1 MWNLLKGGDVH
12 SPAIAL
18 VTGLKNQQVSL
29 TGLRSWLD
37 TYRVAG
43 IDELL
48 FANVFADSQQWHCR
62 RRMCSPTK
70 EKRSPPVA
78 IRYGKGLIGGAVV
91 VALLALLVHW
101 IGINTIELYRDDLLF
116 YLQAHLILVLVSMLA
131 ALIVGIPAGILLSR
145 PNMVGRAERFMQI
158 FNIGN
163 TVPPL
168 AVLAIALGVLGI
180 GSGPAIFA
188 LFLASLLPIVR
199 NTYEGLKNV
208 QGSLKEAATGIGMTP
223 RQVLFRVE
231 LPNAVPIIIGGV
243 RVALAINVGTAP
255 LAFLIGANSLGSLIF
270 PGIALNNQPQLL
282 LGAACTALLALL
294 LDGLV
299 TMASRLWLERGL
311 RPS

>member
-1 MWNLLKGGDVH
+1 MGC
-12 SPAIAL
+12 AA
-18 VTGLKNQQVSL
+18 
-29 TGLRSWLD
+29 
-37 TYRVAG
+37 
-43 IDELL
+43 
-48 FANVFADSQQWHCR
+48 
-62 RRMCSPTK
+62 
-70 EKRSPPVA
+70 
-78 IRYGKGLIGGAVV
+78 AVV
-91 VALLALLVHW
+91 ILALLVHW
-101 IGINTIELYRDDLLF
+101 IGISTIEQYQEDLLF
-116 YLQAHLILVLVSMLA
+116 YLQAHLILVVASMAA
-131 ALIVGIPAGILLSR
+131 ALLVGIPAGIALSR

-168 AVLAIALGVLGI
+168 AVLAIALGILGI

-208 QGSLKEAATGIGMTP
+208 QGSLKEAAVGIGMTP
-223 RQVLFRVE
+223 RQVLFQVE
-231 LPNAVPIIIGGV
+231 LPNAVPIIVGGV

-255 LAFLIGANSLGSLIF
+255 LSFLIGANSLGSLIF

-299 TMASRLWLERGL
+299 SMASRLWLERGL
-311 RPS
+311 TR

>member
-1 MWNLLKGGDVH
+1 
-12 SPAIAL
+12 
-18 VTGLKNQQVSL
+18 
-29 TGLRSWLD
+29 
-37 TYRVAG
+37 VA
-43 IDELL
+43 
-48 FANVFADSQQWHCR
+48 N
-62 RRMCSPTK
+62 
-70 EKRSPPVA
+70 
-78 IRYGKGLIGGAVV
+78 RYGKGLMGGAITIV
-91 VALLALLVHW
+91 LLALLVHW
-101 IGINTIELYRDDLLF
+101 IGIDTFERYKEDLWF
-116 YLQAHLILVLVSMLA
+116 YLQAHLFLVVVSMLA
-131 ALIVGIPAGILLSR
+131 AVVVGVPAGIALSR
-145 PNMVGRAERFMQI
+145 PSMVGRAERFMQI

-168 AVLAIALGVLGI
+168 AVLAIALGILGI
-180 GSGPAIFA
+180 GSAPAIFA

-223 RQVLFRVE
+223 RQVLLRVE

-299 TMASRLWLERGL
+299 TLASRMWLERGL
-311 RPS
+311 SR

>member
-1 MWNLLKGGDVH
+1 MAKG
-12 SPAIAL
+12 
-18 VTGLKNQQVSL
+18 
-29 TGLRSWLD
+29 
-37 TYRVAG
+37 
-43 IDELL
+43 
-48 FANVFADSQQWHCR
+48 
-62 RRMCSPTK
+62 
-70 EKRSPPVA
+70 
-78 IRYGKGLIGGAVV
+78 YGKGLVGCAVV
-91 VALLALLVHW
+91 IAILALLVNS
-101 IGINTIELYRDDLLF
+101 IGIETLRHYQDDLWF

-131 ALIVGIPAGILLSR
+131 ALLVGVPAGIALSR
-145 PNMVGRAERFMQI
+145 PSMVGRAERFMQI

-208 QGSLKEAATGIGMTP
+208 QGSLKEAAIGIGMTP
-223 RQVLFRVE
+223 RQVLWQVE

-255 LAFLIGANSLGSLIF
+255 LSFLIGANSLGSLIF
-270 PGIALNNQPQLL
+270 PGIALNNHEQLL
-282 LGAACTALLALL
+282 LGATCTALLALI

-299 TMASRLWLERGL
+299 TLVSRVWLERGL
-311 RPS
+311 AR

>member
-1 MWNLLKGGDVH
+1 
-12 SPAIAL
+12 
-18 VTGLKNQQVSL
+18 
-29 TGLRSWLD
+29 
-37 TYRVAG
+37 
-43 IDELL
+43 
-48 FANVFADSQQWHCR
+48 
-62 RRMCSPTK
+62 
-70 EKRSPPVA
+70 
-78 IRYGKGLIGGAVV
+78 
-91 VALLALLVHW
+91 
-101 IGINTIELYRDDLLF
+101 
-116 YLQAHLILVLVSMLA
+116 
-131 ALIVGIPAGILLSR
+131 VGIPAGILLSR
-145 PNMVGRAERFMQI
+145 PSMVGRAERFMQF

-168 AVLAIALGVLGI
+168 AVLAIALGILGI

-208 QGSLKEAATGIGMTP
+208 QGSLKEAAVGIGMTP
-223 RQVLFRVE
+223 RQVLWKVE

-299 TMASRLWLERGL
+299 TLASRLWLERGL

>member
-1 MWNLLKGGDVH
+1 M
-12 SPAIAL
+12 
-18 VTGLKNQQVSL
+18 
-29 TGLRSWLD
+29 
-37 TYRVAG
+37 
-43 IDELL
+43 
-48 FANVFADSQQWHCR
+48 
-62 RRMCSPTK
+62 
-70 EKRSPPVA
+70 A
-78 IRYGKGLIGGAVV
+78 IRYGKGLTGC
-91 VALLALLVHW
+91 VATLAILALLIHW
-101 IGINTIELYRDDLLF
+101 IGVSTIVHYQDDLLF
-116 YLQAHLILVLVSMLA
+116 YLQAHLFLVVMSMLA
-131 ALIVGIPAGILLSR
+131 ALVVGIPAGIALSR
-145 PNMVGRAERFMQI
+145 PNRVDRAERFMQV

-168 AVLAIALGVLGI
+168 AVLAIALGILGI

-208 QGSLKEAATGIGMTP
+208 QGSLKEAAVGIGMTP
-223 RQVLFRVE
+223 RQVLFKVE
-231 LPNAVPIIIGGV
+231 LPNAMPIIVGGV

-299 TMASRLWLERGL
+299 SLASRMWLEPGL
-311 RPS
+311 TR

>member
-1 MWNLLKGGDVH
+1 M
-12 SPAIAL
+12 
-18 VTGLKNQQVSL
+18 
-29 TGLRSWLD
+29 
-37 TYRVAG
+37 
-43 IDELL
+43 
-48 FANVFADSQQWHCR
+48 
-62 RRMCSPTK
+62 
-70 EKRSPPVA
+70 A
-78 IRYGKGLIGGAVV
+78 IRYGKGLMGCTAAVV
-91 VALLALLVHW
+91 ILALLVHW
-101 IGINTIELYRDDLLF
+101 IGISTIEQYQEDLLF
-116 YLQAHLILVLVSMLA
+116 YLQAHLILVVASMAA
-131 ALIVGIPAGILLSR
+131 ALLVGIPAGIALSR

-168 AVLAIALGVLGI
+168 AVLAIALGILGI

-208 QGSLKEAATGIGMTP
+208 QGSLKEAAVGIGMTP
-223 RQVLFRVE
+223 RQVLFQVE
-231 LPNAVPIIIGGV
+231 LPNAVPIIVGGV

-255 LAFLIGANSLGSLIF
+255 LSFLIGANSLGSLIF

-299 TMASRLWLERGL
+299 SMASRLWLERGL
-311 RPS
+311 TR

>member
-1 MWNLLKGGDVH
+1 M
-12 SPAIAL
+12 
-18 VTGLKNQQVSL
+18 
-29 TGLRSWLD
+29 
-37 TYRVAG
+37 
-43 IDELL
+43 DELL
-48 FANVFADSQQWHCR
+48 FATTFADSQEWHCR
-62 RRMCSPTK
+62 SEMCSPTK

-78 IRYGKGLIGGAVV
+78 IRYGKGLIGGVVV

-101 IGINTIELYRDDLLF
+101 IGINTIELYR
-116 YLQAHLILVLVSMLA
+116 
-131 ALIVGIPAGILLSR
+131 
-145 PNMVGRAERFMQI
+145 GRAERFMQI